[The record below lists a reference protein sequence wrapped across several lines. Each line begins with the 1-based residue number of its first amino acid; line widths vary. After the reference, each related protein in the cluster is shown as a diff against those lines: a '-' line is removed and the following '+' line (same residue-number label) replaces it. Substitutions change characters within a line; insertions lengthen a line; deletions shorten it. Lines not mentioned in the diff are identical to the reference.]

1 MTHQLQAMLHVT
13 QSIGH
18 FLSPFKST
26 EQSKLHFTM
35 EI

>member
-1 MTHQLQAMLHVT
+1 MLHVA
-13 QSIGH
+13 QSIMH
-18 FLSPFKST
+18 FLSPFKRT